1 MGKMNEP
8 EDLGT
13 LVAEK
18 DIPLA
23 TQLNLIK
30 RRTERGMKPVEIAR
44 LMGIPLVTVRSIVKT
59 NGWHPKRD
67 IEPVEETTER
77 LSQDNRK
84 YYVDMIRHLSAQSRT
99 ADEIAVQ
106 LQITSAHV
114 RAIARQEGI
123 KLPRPKPKI
132 KTDAVYRSREVY
144 DELSAHLANGMSK
157 LAAAKKMNLSNT
169 MVHRCIQ
176 HFEGEEP
183 L

>member
-1 MGKMNEP
+1 MNEDV
-8 EDLGT
+8 DLGN

-59 NGWHPKRD
+59 NDWHPKRE
-67 IEPVEETTER
+67 IELVEETVER
-77 LSQDNRK
+77 SSPHHRQ
-84 YYVDMIRHLSAQSRT
+84 YYVDMIRQSSAANMT
-99 ADEIAVQ
+99 ADEIADQ
-106 LQITSAHV
+106 LKITSAHV

-123 KLPRPKPKI
+123 KLPKPKPKL
-132 KTDAVYRSREVY
+132 KPDATYRSREVY
-144 DELSAHLANGMSK
+144 DELSAHLASGMSK

-176 HFEGEEP
+176 YFEGDEP